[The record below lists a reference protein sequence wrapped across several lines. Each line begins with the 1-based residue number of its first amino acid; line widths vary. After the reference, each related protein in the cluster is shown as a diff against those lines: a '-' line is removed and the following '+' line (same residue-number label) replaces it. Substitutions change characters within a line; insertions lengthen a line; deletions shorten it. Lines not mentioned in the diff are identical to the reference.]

1 MRLPA
6 PAHPSGHLHPS
17 RLSRPQTLAPLPFAP
32 SDFTN
37 PLVLSLPPWRTP
49 GGAARFVTGTMQTPL
64 GRLQQE
70 QFEKAVTGMISE
82 TKAVLD
88 AKKKGPAEPP
98 AAAEVS

>member
-1 MRLPA
+1 
-6 PAHPSGHLHPS
+6 
-17 RLSRPQTLAPLPFAP
+17 
-32 SDFTN
+32 
-37 PLVLSLPPWRTP
+37 
-49 GGAARFVTGTMQTPL
+49 MQTPL